1 MPSHDR
7 LKFCQSIRAIERGSG
22 RQTTKRGEA
31 MATAQAFV
39 FDAYGTLFDVH
50 SVVNALRAVTPEA
63 EAVSQQWRQK
73 QLEYSWLRALM
84 GRYVDFWTVTD
95 EALRFALRRSGLY
108 LHPDQ
113 RAALLNT
120 YLCLSPYPEIPAML
134 DQLSPRPC
142 AILSNGSPSML
153 TAVVASS
160 GLNGRFTHLLSADQV
175 KVYKPDP
182 RVYALAPQALD
193 MSKDTIAFVSA
204 NAFDAMGA
212 KAYGFQVVWVN
223 RAQALMDELNFAPDL
238 VLTRLD
244 ELPAAFQTDEVGRH
258 A

>member
-1 MPSHDR
+1 
-7 LKFCQSIRAIERGSG
+7 
-22 RQTTKRGEA
+22 

-84 GRYVDFWTVTD
+84 GRYVDFWMVTD
-95 EALRFALRRSGLY
+95 EALRFALRRYGLH

-113 RAALLNT
+113 RAAVLNA
-120 YLCLSPYPEIPAML
+120 YLRLSPYPEVSAVL
-134 DQLSPRPC
+134 EQLSPRPC

-160 GLNGRFTHLLSADQV
+160 GLNGRFAHLLSADQV

-182 RVYALAPQALD
+182 RVYALAPQALA
-193 MSKDTIAFVSA
+193 MSKDAIVFVSS

-223 RAQALMDELNFAPDL
+223 RAHAPMDELNFAPDL
-238 VLTRLD
+238 VLMRLD
-244 ELPAAFQTDEVGRH
+244 ELPAAFQTNEAGRH
-258 A
+258 DENTSSA